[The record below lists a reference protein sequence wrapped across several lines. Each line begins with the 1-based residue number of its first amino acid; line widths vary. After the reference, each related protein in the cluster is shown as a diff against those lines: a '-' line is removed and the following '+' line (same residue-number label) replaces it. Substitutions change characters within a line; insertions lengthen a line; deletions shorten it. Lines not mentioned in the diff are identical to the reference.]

1 MNITEEAKQD
11 NQTTK
16 QHYGKVMAEG
26 LFKTSDGLK
35 STLRAMSEFKKM
47 YSEELENKLK
57 GELTTEERIKAEK
70 DLAELNK
77 PEVKNSEMMIQQIDS
92 AMGKLNDAIMSAFKL
107 K

>member
-1 MNITEEAKQD
+1 MNITEES
-11 NQTTK
+11 NTK

-35 STLRAMSEFKKM
+35 STLRAMSEFKSM
-47 YSEELENKLK
+47 YSAELEAKLK
-57 GELTTEERIKAEK
+57 GDLTTEERIKAEK

-77 PEVKNSEMMIQQIDS
+77 PEAKNAEMMIQQIDS